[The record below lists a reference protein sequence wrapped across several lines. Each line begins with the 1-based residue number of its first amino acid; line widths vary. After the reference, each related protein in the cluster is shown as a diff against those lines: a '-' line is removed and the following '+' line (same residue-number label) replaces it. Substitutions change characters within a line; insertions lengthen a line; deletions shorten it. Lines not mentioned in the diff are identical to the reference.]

1 MSALDRKLL
10 RDLWRLRGQV
20 LAIALIIASGIAVL
34 VMSLSAVEAL
44 DETAVAY
51 YERYRFADVFA
62 NVKRAPERLVGRIA
76 ALPGVQ
82 AADAR
87 ITELAII
94 DLEEVEQ
101 PVLATFVSIPERRA
115 PILNRLALRQGRLVA
130 PGRADEI
137 VVSAPFA
144 EAHGLM
150 PGDQIRAIL
159 NGHRRDLQIVGIALS
174 PEFAYAIGPGSLMP
188 DDRLYGIIWMGH
200 EALASAYD
208 LDGAFNTIALSL
220 LPNTGSADVIDRLDR
235 LLAPYGGIGAYDR
248 DDQISNWFLMNE
260 IDQLRNMAGI
270 LPTIFLAVAAFLTNM
285 VMSRLIATERGE
297 IGLLK
302 AFGYG
307 NLAVA
312 WLYIK
317 MVIVIVAI
325 GIAVGWV
332 TGFWMGRWLVQ
343 AYGELFSFPF
353 LLYRP
358 GPNVFAIAALVSLAA
373 ALFGTI
379 GAVRRAAAL
388 PPAEAMQP
396 PAPPLY
402 RRTGITKSAFAR
414 WLDQP
419 TRIILRQ
426 VLRWPVRSLLTSF
439 GIAAAV
445 AVLITALQWNDVI
458 DRMVDFYFFRS
469 QHQDV
474 TVGLVEPQSSA
485 VIGEFARMPGV
496 GHAEPMR
503 FVSVRFRVGNRTH
516 RESIQGIT
524 PDARLSVLYDTAGNV
539 VRVPPEGL
547 VLSTKL
553 AEILGVGRGDAVQV
567 EVLEGRRAVRQV
579 PVVDLFET
587 YIGTPA
593 YMDLAAVNRLMRER
607 PATNIAHLTVD
618 PAHAPAL
625 FANLKDQPKV
635 SAVLSRR
642 AAVNT
647 FNETMGEVMLTYVG
661 FFVVFSCTLAFGVV
675 YNSARIMLSERGREL
690 ATLRVLGFSRA
701 DISYILLGEVALL
714 TFVALPLGCAAGY
727 GLVWLIANRFETE
740 LFRVPMVILPSTYGW
755 AMLIGLAATA
765 VSAAIVRRRIDRLDL
780 IAVLKTRE

>member
-1 MSALDRKLL
+1 
-10 RDLWRLRGQV
+10 
-20 LAIALIIASGIAVL
+20 
-34 VMSLSAVEAL
+34 
-44 DETAVAY
+44 
-51 YERYRFADVFA
+51 
-62 NVKRAPERLVGRIA
+62 
-76 ALPGVQ
+76 
-82 AADAR
+82 
-87 ITELAII
+87 
-94 DLEEVEQ
+94 
-101 PVLATFVSIPERRA
+101 
-115 PILNRLALRQGRLVA
+115 
-130 PGRADEI
+130 
-137 VVSAPFA
+137 
-144 EAHGLM
+144 
-150 PGDQIRAIL
+150 
-159 NGHRRDLQIVGIALS
+159 
-174 PEFAYAIGPGSLMP
+174 
-188 DDRLYGIIWMGH
+188 
-200 EALASAYD
+200 
-208 LDGAFNTIALSL
+208 
-220 LPNTGSADVIDRLDR
+220 
-235 LLAPYGGIGAYDR
+235 
-248 DDQISNWFLMNE
+248 MNE

-485 VIGEFARMPGV
+485 VIGGFARMPGV

>member
-1 MSALDRKLL
+1 MSALNRKLW

-20 LAIALIIASGIAVL
+20 MAIALIIGSGIAVL
-34 VMSLSAVEAL
+34 VMSLAAVEAL
-44 DETAVAY
+44 DETAIAY

-62 NVKRAPERLVGRIA
+62 NVKRAPERLIRRIA
-76 ALPGVQ
+76 AFPGVQ
-82 AADAR
+82 TAEAR
-87 ITELAII
+87 ITQLAIV
-94 DLEEVEQ
+94 DLEAVEE
-101 PVLATFVSIPERRA
+101 PVLASFVSIPERGESV
-115 PILNRLALRQGRLVA
+115 LNRLALRKGRLVA
-130 PGRADEI
+130 PGRVDEV
-137 VVSAPFA
+137 VVSEPFA
-144 EAHGLM
+144 DAHGLG
-150 PGDQIRAIL
+150 PGDRIRAIL
-159 NGHRRDLQIVGIALS
+159 NGHRRNLHIVGIALS
-174 PEFAYAIGPGSLMP
+174 PEYAYAIGPGSLMP
-188 DDRLYGIIWMGH
+188 DDRLYGIIWMGQ

-208 LDGAFNTIALSL
+208 LDGAFNSVALSL
-220 LPNTGSADVIDRLDR
+220 LPNVGSADVIDRLDG
-235 LLAPYGGIGAYDR
+235 LLATYGGIGAYDR

-285 VMSRLIATERGE
+285 VMSRLIATERSE

-317 MVIVIVAI
+317 MVIVIVGV

-343 AYGELFSFPF
+343 IYGDLFSFPF

-358 GPNVFAIAALVSLAA
+358 SPNVFVIAGLVSLVA
-373 ALFGTI
+373 ALLGTI

-426 VLRWPVRSLLTSF
+426 VLRWPVRSFLTSF
-439 GIAAAV
+439 GIATAI
-445 AVLITALQWNDVI
+445 AVLITSLQWNDLL
-458 DRMVDFYFFRS
+458 DRMVDLYFYRS

-474 TVGLVEPQSSA
+474 TVGLVDPQSTA

-496 GHAEPMR
+496 RHAEPMR
-503 FVSVRFRVGNRTH
+503 FVSVRFRVGTRTK
-516 RESIQGIT
+516 RESIQGIS
-524 PDARLSVLYDTAGNV
+524 PDARLSELFDSSDSV

-553 AEILGVGRGDAVQV
+553 AEVLGVGRGEMVQV
-567 EVLEGRRAVRQV
+567 EVLEGRRPVREV
-579 PVVDLFET
+579 PVVALFET

-593 YMDLAAVNRLMRER
+593 YMDLNAVNRLMRER
-607 PATNIAHLTVD
+607 PATNIAHLSID
-618 PAHAPAL
+618 PAQQAAL
-625 FANLKDQPKV
+625 FADLKDQPKV

-642 AAVNT
+642 AAVET
-647 FNETMGEVMLTYVG
+647 FDETMREVMLTYTA

-690 ATLRVLGFSRA
+690 ATLRVLGFSRV

-714 TFVALPLGCAAGY
+714 TFVALPLGCATGY

-740 LFRVPMVILPSTYGW
+740 LFRVPMAILQSTYGE
-755 AMLIGLAATA
+755 AMLIILAATA
-765 VSAAIVRRRIDRLDL
+765 VSAAIVRRRIDSLDL